1 MEIGP
6 GRYPMEKLIRQGAEA
21 NIYLGKWFG
30 HPAIFK
36 RRLPKAYRQPSID
49 AELRRRRTSH
59 EASFMAKARGVGV
72 TTPQIYFVDPGNG
85 EIVMQYLQGIRVK
98 DAIHQSIKE
107 KEKEIW
113 SRLGTLTAK
122 LHDSSIVHGDLTT
135 SNLILTET
143 EELVLFDFGLSFHS
157 DRVEDYAVDVHLL
170 KETLTS
176 AHNTIAEE
184 ALELV
189 IKAYS
194 LVMGK
199 RRTEILT
206 SKVQEIER
214 RGRYARPD

>member
-1 MEIGP
+1 MEIGQ
-6 GRYPMEKLIRQGAEA
+6 GQYPMEKLIRQGAEA

-36 RRLPKAYRQPSID
+36 RRLPKAYRQPNID
-49 AELRRRRTSH
+49 AELRRRRTSR

-72 TTPQIYFVDPGNG
+72 PTPQIYFVDPGNG
-85 EIVMQYLQGIRVK
+85 EIIMQHLSGIRVK

-107 KEKEIW
+107 GEEEIW

-122 LHDSSIVHGDLTT
+122 LHDNSIVHGDLTT

-170 KETLTS
+170 KEALTS
-176 AHNTIAEE
+176 AHSTLAEE

-194 LVMGK
+194 QVMGK